1 MTIVDKKI
9 FDTLQITSRTA
20 RPVTKRIAA
29 AAKEMAGQ
37 KPFKSEA
44 GELIVGAFFVEYKRT
59 DLKDGKPTPEFSNEI
74 AAIGRALSAEG
85 FSKKS
90 ENPNKSWA
98 NVSKRA
104 RETTYEGKRGVLI
117 TLVSKAE
124 ANEKAKKAVKKAAP
138 RKATPKK
145 EAPAPVEQGPS
156 DGEDMNPTPAK

>member
-1 MTIVDKKI
+1 MP
-9 FDTLQITSRTA
+9 FFEPAA
-20 RPVTKRIAA
+20 RLHVADALPPPLSKLNMPAEVVLETGR
-29 AAKEMAGQ
+29 
-37 KPFKSEA
+37 
-44 GELIVGAFFVEYKRT
+44 
-59 DLKDGKPTPEFSNEI
+59 PT
-74 AAIGRALSAEG
+74 
-85 FSKKS
+85 SKKS

-104 RETTYEGKRGVLI
+104 RETTADGKRGVLI

-145 EAPAPVEQGPS
+145 EAPALVEQGPS